1 MNRLIVLSGVPGSG
15 KSYFSNAL
23 REDKEKHVYIIS
35 SDQIRKE
42 ICGNQQDLSQDTLV
56 WKIFYS
62 LVKTYSEDKDG
73 IVILDAT
80 NAKKEYRLDL
90 IKPYRRLYDEID
102 LIVFHIDKDLVIKQ
116 NKEREFPI
124 PEDALLKLIDAF
136 EMPGEA
142 EREFFDHID
151 IVTDHNTDKIIKRY

>member
-1 MNRLIVLSGVPGSG
+1 MNRLIVHSGVTGSG
-15 KSYFSNAL
+15 KSYFSDAL
-23 REDKEKHVYIIS
+23 RKDKEKHVYIIS

-73 IVILDAT
+73 IVIMDAT
-80 NAKKEYRLDL
+80 NAKREYRVDNVR
-90 IKPYRRLYDEID
+90 PYKDLYDEVD
-102 LIVFHIDKDLVIKQ
+102 LVCFHIDKDLVLKQ

-136 EMPGEA
+136 EMPGEV
-142 EREFFDHID
+142 EENFFDHID

>member
-15 KSYFSNAL
+15 KSYFSDAL
-23 REDKEKHVYIIS
+23 RKDKEKHVYIIS

-42 ICGNQQDLSQDTLV
+42 ICGNQQDLSQDKLV

-80 NAKKEYRLDL
+80 NAKKEYRVDN
-90 IKPYRRLYDEID
+90 IEPYKYLYDEVD
-102 LIVFHIDKDLVIKQ
+102 LVCFHIDKDLVLKQ

-124 PEDALLKLIDAF
+124 PEDALLRLIDQF

-142 EREFFDHID
+142 EEEFFDHID

>member
-15 KSYFSNAL
+15 KSYFSDAL
-23 REDKEKHVYIIS
+23 RKDKEKHVYIIS

-42 ICGNQQDLSQDTLV
+42 ICGNQQDLSQDKLV

-80 NAKKEYRLDL
+80 NAKREYRIDN
-90 IKPYRRLYDEID
+90 IEPYKALYDEVD
-102 LIVFHIDKDLVIKQ
+102 LVCFHIEKNLVLKQ

-124 PEDALLKLIDAF
+124 PEDALLRLIDAF

-142 EREFFDHID
+142 EEAFFDHID
-151 IVTDHNTDKIIKRY
+151 IITDHNTDKIIKRY

>member
-1 MNRLIVLSGVPGSG
+1 MNYLIVLSGVPGSG

-23 REDKEKHVYIIS
+23 RNNKEKHVYIIS
-35 SDQIRKE
+35 SDQIRAE
-42 ICGNQQDLSQDTLV
+42 ICGDQRDLSQDPLV

-62 LVKTYSEDKDG
+62 LIKTYSEDKEG

-90 IKPYRRLYDEID
+90 IKPYRELYDEID
-102 LIVFHIDKDLVIKQ
+102 LIVFHIDRDLVIKQ

-124 PEDALLKLIDAF
+124 PEEALLKLIDAF
-136 EMPGEA
+136 EMPDE
-142 EREFFDHID
+142 EEKEFFDHID
-151 IVTDHNTDKIIKRY
+151 VITDHNIDKVIKRY